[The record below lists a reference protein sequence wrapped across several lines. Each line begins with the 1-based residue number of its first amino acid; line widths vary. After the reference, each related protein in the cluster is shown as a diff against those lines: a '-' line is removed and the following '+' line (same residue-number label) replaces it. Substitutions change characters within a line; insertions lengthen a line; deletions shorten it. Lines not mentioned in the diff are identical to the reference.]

1 MNLLF
6 VFFLNLILIVIVRD
20 FYFLFLYDKLLLVKI
35 FIGNVSFVNVVVKV
49 ESICKGKKKRGGG
62 GVDGF

>member
-6 VFFLNLILIVIVRD
+6 VFFLNFILIVIVRD

-35 FIGNVSFVNVVVKV
+35 FIGNVSFVNVVVEV
-49 ESICKGKKKRGGG
+49 ESICKGKKRRGGG
-62 GVDGF
+62 GLDGF